1 MRQIPQ
7 SRCSAAGEGSA
18 AELLRGDA
26 RRQDLLLLDVH
37 KTCTPMLTL
46 LRSSVACVNVGA
58 PAWDCL
64 VVHFL
69 AREFSGLELSF
80 KLCGWQRKLLF
91 NDVWE
96 ERGADKGGLFLNTRW
111 CLMHV
116 SAHTHTPRLMGA
128 GLSPVRLPVNVYSPA
143 GSPIFRCHILSP
155 FTYAQDSAELKASPT
170 ARVKTPAAFACR

>member
-1 MRQIPQ
+1 MRILLWGAGLKERCALFFFFPILSLVLLWIKKKNKKTAVRQIPQ
-7 SRCSAAGEGSA
+7 SRCSAAGEGNA
-18 AELLRGDA
+18 AEQLRGDA

-46 LRSSVACVNVGA
+46 LHSSVACVSVGA

-80 KLCGWQRKLLF
+80 KLCGWPRTLQF

-96 ERGADKGGLFLNTRW
+96 ERGADKGGYSSTRGDVW
-111 CLMHV
+111 RM
-116 SAHTHTPRLMGA
+116 SARAHTPRLMGPGSISSQAA
-128 GLSPVRLPVNVYSPA
+128 G
-143 GSPIFRCHILSP
+143 
-155 FTYAQDSAELKASPT
+155 
-170 ARVKTPAAFACR
+170 

>member
-1 MRQIPQ
+1 MRSFFFFPPSSRWSCCELKKKKTAVRQIPQ

-46 LRSSVACVNVGA
+46 LHSSVAGVSVGA

-80 KLCGWQRKLLF
+80 KLCGWQRKLPF
-91 NDVWE
+91 NDV
-96 ERGADKGGLFLNTRW
+96 
-111 CLMHV
+111 
-116 SAHTHTPRLMGA
+116 
-128 GLSPVRLPVNVYSPA
+128 
-143 GSPIFRCHILSP
+143 
-155 FTYAQDSAELKASPT
+155 
-170 ARVKTPAAFACR
+170 

>member
-46 LRSSVACVNVGA
+46 LHSSVAGVSVGA

-80 KLCGWQRKLLF
+80 KLCGWQRKLPF

-96 ERGADKGGLFLNTRW
+96 ERGADKGGYSSTRGDVW
-111 CLMHV
+111 RT
-116 SAHTHTPRLMGA
+116 SACTHTPRLMGPGLSASSCLFTGGVTYLPLPHTIAIHVRA
-128 GLSPVRLPVNVYSPA
+128 GLCWVKSQPV
-143 GSPIFRCHILSP
+143 GSG
-155 FTYAQDSAELKASPT
+155 
-170 ARVKTPAAFACR
+170 

>member
-46 LRSSVACVNVGA
+46 LHSSVACVNVGA

-80 KLCGWQRKLLF
+80 KLCGWRRKLLF

-96 ERGADKGGLFLNTRW
+96 ERGADKGGYSSTRGDVW
-111 CLMHV
+111 RT
-116 SAHTHTPRLMGA
+116 SARTHTHRDWWVQVYLQSSCQLMFIHRRGH
-128 GLSPVRLPVNVYSPA
+128 LSSAATYY
-143 GSPIFRCHILSP
+143 CHSRTHRTLLS
-155 FTYAQDSAELKASPT
+155 
-170 ARVKTPAAFACR
+170 

>member
-46 LRSSVACVNVGA
+46 LHSSVACVSVGA

-80 KLCGWQRKLLF
+80 KLCGWQRTLLF

-96 ERGADKGGLFLNTRW
+96 ERGADKGGYSSTRGDVR
-111 CLMHV
+111 CT
-116 SAHTHTPRLMGA
+116 SARTHTPRLMGP
-128 GLSPVRLPVNVYSPA
+128 GPSPVRLPVNVY
-143 GSPIFRCHILSP
+143 SPIFRCHILSP
-155 FTYAQDSAELKASPT
+155 FTYAQDCAELKASPM